1 MIYLKINEINEVG
14 HFINIFLTE
23 LNFHWII
30 RLLEK
35 KIICWYIKKKKKRTY
50 RKNIKLFNIKFLY

>member
-30 RLLEK
+30 RLLLEK
-35 KIICWYIKKKKKRTY
+35 KLFVDISKKKKRNY